1 MWWVIP
7 RYAMQIGV
15 GTGIGVT
22 LKGGSLREVLAWT
35 ALTTGVSSAAGSGA
49 FWRGAWAASNYL
61 RIGAPLASGGSS
73 ILATGSAAGGIG
85 LGAAVASVAAGAVI
99 GAGAGTVIVAVAEH
113 KGLVYE
119 GATKDVGEMYLSFP
133 IHPIATSV
141 EYAGVVAPALVQQT
155 GTFVERKKQQSL
167 SESLMEAGVGVVLGP
182 IWGPAYKF
190 FRT

>member
-22 LKGGSLREVLAWT
+22 LKGGSLTEVLAWT

-85 LGAAVASVAAGAVI
+85 VGAAVGAVAAGAVV
-99 GAGAGTVIVAVAEH
+99 GAVTGTAIVAVAER
-113 KGLVYE
+113 KEIVYA
-119 GATKDVGEMYLSFP
+119 GATKDVASFYMLQGGKS
-133 IHPIATSV
+133 ATSRDRSAWYESDIPV
-141 EYAGVVAPALVQQT
+141 LNIPGDVKFIAGHYW
-155 GTFVERKKQQSL
+155 KK
-167 SESLMEAGVGVVLGP
+167 
-182 IWGPAYKF
+182 Y
-190 FRT
+190 T